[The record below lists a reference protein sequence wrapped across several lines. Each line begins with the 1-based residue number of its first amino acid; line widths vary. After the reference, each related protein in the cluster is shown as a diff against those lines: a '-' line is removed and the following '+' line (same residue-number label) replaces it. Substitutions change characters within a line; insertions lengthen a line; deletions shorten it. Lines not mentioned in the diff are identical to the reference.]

1 MNIGYYGTRE
11 LNQALYN
18 RFNNIIE
25 IGELSDKSIRRML
38 ISRVSQCE
46 PMVEKIISVFNKI
59 KRKIENEEL
68 DMVISPRNLENWAKL
83 AKYEGYVSAA
93 EKTIIPIAKC
103 DRIFEET
110 IRSIIVLYKWKEEQK
125 MEYDDNEILDAF
137 QSDYNREIEERFVNM
152 LCDTEYLK
160 LFFINENEAFIDGR
174 NQGLLKLMNQRMI
187 PLWILT
193 VRGKK

>member
-38 ISRVSQCE
+38 ISRVPQCE

-68 DMVISPRNLENWAKL
+68 DMVISPCGFPSLRPSRA
-83 AKYEGYVSAA
+83 
-93 EKTIIPIAKC
+93 TIALPPAP
-103 DRIFEET
+103 
-110 IRSIIVLYKWKEEQK
+110 
-125 MEYDDNEILDAF
+125 A
-137 QSDYNREIEERFVNM
+137 
-152 LCDTEYLK
+152 
-160 LFFINENEAFIDGR
+160 
-174 NQGLLKLMNQRMI
+174 
-187 PLWILT
+187 
-193 VRGKK
+193 